1 MEGEGE
7 GEGEGRREEKRRK
20 GPRNHNPN
28 KLKTA
33 NRGLHSPHLPCRPG
47 HVGCLSDPDASE
59 SPVTD
64 ARGCVVCRMRMQYG
78 PPRSSASQHVLR
90 LPVVEV

>member
-1 MEGEGE
+1 M
-7 GEGEGRREEKRRK
+7 RK
-20 GPRNHNPN
+20 GRRNHNPN

-47 HVGCLSDPDASE
+47 LVGCLSDPDASE

-64 ARGCVVCRMRMQYG
+64 ARGCVVRRMRTQYG
-78 PPRSSASQHVLR
+78 PPRSSVTQHVLR